1 MVYLIAAL
9 VACLAVIAL
18 GVRYA
23 RKRIA
28 ELNQEVVDALKD
40 SKRAY
45 HLVHDA
51 ARLLHDERHKG
62 KLGNQEA
69 WQKARGEW
77 YAKSKGAAP

>member
-1 MVYLIAAL
+1 MIPLAILCAVL
-9 VACLAVIAL
+9 VAVIAL
-18 GVRYA
+18 GVKVA

-28 ELNQEVVDALKD
+28 ELNQEVIDALKD

-62 KLGNQEA
+62 KMGNQAA
-69 WQKARGEW
+69 WIAARDEW
-77 YAKSKGAAP
+77 SAKVKGAKA